1 LEDRIFFS
9 SSASGDFVVLFIN
22 KRKIIVN
29 IECTTPGVQQIKSPR
44 MFASAAGVRACVR
57 LQQGSREKEVHI
69 TQVSRFRVC
78 FRVGFGLSNKQNQIS
93 ERDCQPDQ
101 GPRRNRQ
108 YKHSQCDFVKKKKK

>member
-1 LEDRIFFS
+1 
-9 SSASGDFVVLFIN
+9 
-22 KRKIIVN
+22 
-29 IECTTPGVQQIKSPR
+29 

-108 YKHSQCDFVKKKKK
+108 STNTANVTSLKKTVKQKEASCRTGFLYGPQHETIGKSSFKKIIE

>member
-1 LEDRIFFS
+1 
-9 SSASGDFVVLFIN
+9 
-22 KRKIIVN
+22 
-29 IECTTPGVQQIKSPR
+29 

-93 ERDCQPDQ
+93 KRGCQPDQ

-108 YKHSQCDFVKKKKK
+108 STNTANVTSLKKKSKTKGSELPYRFFVRVST